1 MLAGKYQVV
10 LFYCL
15 VVSFASISTALY
27 YDYPLILGIPIVLAI
42 VYFAIYHL
50 DYLFEFVVLFTP
62 ISLNFEDL
70 GDYGGIGFYMPT
82 EPLLLGITFLVII
95 RSLVNRRQD
104 KAILSHPLSLA
115 LLFYLGWTFITCFM
129 SSDIAVSLKFF
140 MSKLWFI
147 VPLFYFG
154 TTYFQSTKK
163 IKRFLRLYFFSL
175 SIVVVYTM
183 IRHGLNGFGE
193 DQGHWVMTPFFKDH
207 TSYGAVLALMFP
219 VLIGMFVLAKDGA
232 QKFILGSLV
241 IVYLFGIYFSY
252 TRAAYL
258 SIVGAFVLYLLIRY
272 RIRFKYVLTVVLC
285 FAALLV
291 VNKDT
296 IWMELNKNKNEHAT
310 EELGER
316 IQSISNV
323 SSDASN
329 LERLNRWACAVEMFK
344 ERPVFGFGPG
354 TYAFQYAPFQHHE
367 DITIISTNFGDGGN
381 AHSEYL
387 GPLAESGLI
396 GMLSFIVVVIAI
408 FYTGIK
414 LYYNLED
421 PWLKSVI
428 LVCVLGLFTYFTHG
442 ILNNYLDTDKASIP
456 VWGFAAIIVATELR
470 LKKGKLEKSTA

>member
-1 MLAGKYQVV
+1 
-10 LFYCL
+10 
-15 VVSFASISTALY
+15 
-27 YDYPLILGIPIVLAI
+27 
-42 VYFAIYHL
+42 
-50 DYLFEFVVLFTP
+50 
-62 ISLNFEDL
+62 
-70 GDYGGIGFYMPT
+70 
-82 EPLLLGITFLVII
+82 
-95 RSLVNRRQD
+95 
-104 KAILSHPLSLA
+104 
-115 LLFYLGWTFITCFM
+115 
-129 SSDIAVSLKFF
+129 
-140 MSKLWFI
+140 
-147 VPLFYFG
+147 
-154 TTYFQSTKK
+154 
-163 IKRFLRLYFFSL
+163 
-175 SIVVVYTM
+175 M
-183 IRHGLNGFGE
+183 IRHGLNSFGE

-207 TSYGAVLALMFP
+207 TSYGAVLALVFP
-219 VLIGMFVLAKDGA
+219 VLIGMFILAKDGA
-232 QKFILGSLV
+232 QKLILGSLV

-272 RIRFKYVLTVVLC
+272 RIRFKYVLTVILC
-285 FAALLV
+285 FATLLV

-367 DITIISTNFGDGGN
+367 DLTIISTNFGDGGN

-396 GMLSFIVVVIAI
+396 GMLSFIVVVIVI

-470 LKKGKLEKSTA
+470 LKKGKLEKPTA

>member
-1 MLAGKYQVV
+1 MLAGKYQFV
-10 LFYCL
+10 LFYGL
-15 VVSFASISTALY
+15 VVSFASVSTALF
-27 YDYPLILGIPIVLAI
+27 YDYPLILGIPIALAI
-42 VYFAIYHL
+42 VYFAFFHL

-62 ISLNFEDL
+62 LSLNFEDL

-95 RSLVNRRQD
+95 RSLVKRRLD

-115 LLFYLGWTFITCFM
+115 VLLYLGWTFVTCLM
-129 SSDIAVSLKFF
+129 SSDIAVSFKFF
-140 MSKLWFI
+140 LSKLWFV
-147 VPLFYFG
+147 VPVFYFG
-154 TTYFQSTKK
+154 ATYFKSTKK
-163 IKRFLRLYFFSL
+163 IRRFLRLYFISL

-183 IRHGLNGFGE
+183 IRHSLYNFGE

-207 TSYGAVLALMFP
+207 TSYGAVLALMLP
-219 VLIGMFVLAKDGA
+219 VLIGIFFIAKDGA
-232 QKFILGSLV
+232 QKFLLGFLV
-241 IVYLFGIYFSY
+241 LVYLFGIYFSY

-258 SIVGAFVLYLLIRY
+258 SIVGALVLYLLIRY
-272 RIRFKYVLTVVLC
+272 RIKLKYVLTVCLC
-285 FAALLV
+285 IAALLI
-291 VNKDT
+291 VNKDA
-296 IWMELNKNKNEHAT
+296 IWMDLNKNKNEHAT
-310 EELGER
+310 EEFSER
-316 IQSISNV
+316 IQSMSNV

-367 DITIISTNFGDGGN
+367 DLTIISTNFGDGGN

-396 GMLSFIVVVIAI
+396 GMLSFIIVVVVI
-408 FYTGIK
+408 FYTGIR

-421 PWLKSVI
+421 PWLKFVI
-428 LVCVLGLFTYFTHG
+428 LACVLGLFTYFTHG

-470 LKKGKLEKSTA
+470 LKKGELEKSAA